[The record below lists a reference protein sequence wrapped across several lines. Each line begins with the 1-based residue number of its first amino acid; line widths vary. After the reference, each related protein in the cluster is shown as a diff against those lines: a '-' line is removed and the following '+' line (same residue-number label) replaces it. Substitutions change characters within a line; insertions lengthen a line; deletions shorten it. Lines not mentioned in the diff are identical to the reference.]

1 MLYVAIPSKVYSVL
15 QYLNLIR
22 VGMYQIGLLIGIVIL
37 GNKIGL
43 ILMIYFIIFYENV
56 SCAMVLRDTPTY
68 NCPYVSL

>member
-56 SCAMVLRDTPTY
+56 SCAMV
-68 NCPYVSL
+68 